1 MSFIDANEISL
12 QDFLNKSTEIF
23 KLPLYQRPY
32 AWTKDQWV
40 DLLEDIL
47 SLPKDGSHFFGAIV
61 IVPTNKPTQGF
72 ESFYVIDGQQR
83 LATILIWLSVIRD
96 KIKKEKNGLGLA
108 EYIENSFLFSNS
120 YWEDRVIECPKFELG
135 EHDDKNLKN
144 VLDGNINEK
153 EHAIY
158 KCYEFYKNA
167 EYPNDIWQTILKN
180 IFIVRIN
187 AHNYFNAFK
196 LFETLN
202 DRGLELSA
210 ADLIKNYL
218 LMNTSSNKDIFN
230 NCINEWEEMY
240 QKIRDKNPVKF
251 IRRYMLANYKGKF
264 SESNLYQHVRSRLEN
279 NLPDQYLQL
288 AKKLNVSSSIYK
300 KIFESSFGDYKIN
313 KKLNE
318 LKIVEVSPSFTLLIK
333 IMPLYEKD
341 KISRDDT
348 LKIMEMI
355 EAFHIRWGICGQST
369 GRLDQIYNEIC
380 DGLEQKNF
388 EEYLG
393 YIEGKLSRYVKEN
406 VDDEIFKHN
415 FASRNFKF
423 GEKRTKYILW
433 KLSNPAGELI
443 LDINEI
449 ETEHIMPQTLS
460 EQWINDL
467 QKQTGQ
473 DKNQII
479 VLHEEMLNHIGNLTI
494 IKQSWNR
501 SMSNRVFE
509 QKKND
514 YNKSEIPITK
524 ELENQNQWVFNDIE
538 SRSKKFSEKAVKIW
552 KWEGEPP
559 IEPPIIRKPVGEE
572 RKEFWKGL
580 LKLSNE
586 KTWRHSNCRPSENSS
601 TSGGSGLGGIVYYYA
616 ITLDYG
622 SIGVYINRGDKK
634 ENNFIFEVLLKYK
647 KDIEELFGD
656 NITWDISPDT
666 KSCFIFKKYEY
677 GGLMDKDNWARL
689 QNDMVNGMVKLIEAI
704 DKYLDK
710 IAIENKDYEKL
721 IENKN
726 KWTQGYVLR
735 FDFWKSFLELRKNI
749 TGVFGDIFPSTY
761 NFTGKEIDK
770 SGIFYYFSITN
781 YYGQIRVYIDLGKG
795 KKKENKQ
802 IFDSLYENKMEVE
815 DAFGEELLWD
825 RKDTQR
831 SSEIGKKYDFKT
843 LDDRTTWSEIQEKMI
858 KGMVRL
864 EEAFKRYIDKIQS
877 TI

>member
-12 QDFLNKSTEIF
+12 QDFLIKATEIF

-32 AWTKDQWV
+32 AWTKDQWA

-47 SLPKDGSHFFGAIV
+47 SLPKEGSHFFGAV
-61 IVPTNKPTQGF
+61 VVVPTQELNQGIK
-72 ESFYVIDGQQR
+72 SFYVIDGQQR
-83 LATILIWLSVIRD
+83 LATILIWLSAIRD
-96 KIKKEKNGLGLA
+96 KMKEKNDGLA
-108 EYIENSFLFSNS
+108 KYINNSFLSSNTFCEGKPIS
-120 YWEDRVIECPKFELG
+120 FPKFELG
-135 EHDDKNLKN
+135 EYDNKHLKN
-144 VLDGNINEK
+144 ILEGNIK
-153 EHAIY
+153 EEEHPIY
-158 KCYEFYKNA
+158 RCYEFYKNA
-167 EYPNDIWQTILKN
+167 TYSDDIWTIILN
-180 IFIVRIN
+180 NVFIVHIN
-187 AHNYFNAFK
+187 AHDYFNAFK

-210 ADLIKNYL
+210 ADLIKNFL
-218 LMNTSSNKDIFN
+218 LMNTSSNKAIFN

-240 QKIRDKNPVKF
+240 QKIRDKSPVKF

-279 NLPDQYLQL
+279 NIPEQYLQF
-288 AKKLNVSSSIYK
+288 AKELNVSSSIYK
-300 KIFESSFGDYKIN
+300 KIFESSFDDHKIN

-333 IMPLYEKD
+333 IMPLYEED

-423 GEKRTKYILW
+423 GEQRTKYILW
-433 KLSNPAGELI
+433 KLSTPAGELI

-467 QKQTGQ
+467 QKKTGQ

-524 ELENQNQWVFNDIE
+524 ELENQSQWTFNDIE
-538 SRSKKFSEKAVKIW
+538 SRSKNFSEKAVEIW
-552 KWEGEPP
+552 KWEGEPL
-559 IEPPIIRKPVGEE
+559 IEPDIEKIKVGEE

-586 KTWRHSNCRPSENSS
+586 KTWHHSNCKPSKNSS
-601 TSGGSGLGGIVYYYA
+601 TSGGSGIGGIEYYYTIA
-616 ITLDYG
+616 LNYG
-622 SIGVYINRGDKK
+622 AIGVYINRKDKK
-634 ENNFIFEVLLKYK
+634 ENNFIFETLFKNK
-647 KDIEELFGD
+647 KAIEELFKD
-656 NITWDISPDT
+656 TLIWNSSPDT
-666 KSCFIFKKYEY
+666 RSCFIFKKYEY
-677 GGLMDKDNWARL
+677 GGLTNKEYWTTL
-689 QNDMVNGMVKLIEAI
+689 QNNMVNGMGKLVEAI
-704 DKYLDK
+704 DIYLDK
-710 IAIENKDYEKL
+710 IAMENKKYEKI
-721 IENKN
+721 IEDKN
-726 KWTQGYVLR
+726 RIAKIYALR
-735 FDFWKSFLELRKNI
+735 FDFWKSLLELRKNTI
-749 TGVFGDIFPSTY
+749 NVYEDISPSTY
-761 NFTGKEIDK
+761 GFVGKADGESGLYFYFT
-770 SGIFYYFSITN
+770 ITD
-781 YYGQIRVYIDLGKG
+781 YYGQVKLYIDRGEDKQE
-795 KKKENKQ
+795 ENKK
-802 IFDSLYENKMEVE
+802 IFDSLFEHKKEIE
-815 DAFGEELLWD
+815 EIFGEELSWE
-825 RKDTQR
+825 RMDTR
-831 SSEIGKKYDFKT
+831 RFSEIRKRYKFST
-843 LDDRTTWSEIQEKMI
+843 LNDRTTWGEIQKKMI
-858 KGMVRL
+858 EGMVKL
-864 EEAFKRYIDKIQS
+864 EAAFKDYINNLI
-877 TI
+877 